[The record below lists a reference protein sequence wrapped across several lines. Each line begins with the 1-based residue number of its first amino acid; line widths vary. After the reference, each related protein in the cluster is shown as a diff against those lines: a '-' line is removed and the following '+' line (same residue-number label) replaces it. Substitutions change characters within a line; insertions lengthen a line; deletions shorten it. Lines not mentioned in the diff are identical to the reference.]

1 MNFVLRVMFEDGD
14 QFTYTKVPGALP
26 CDAQLRRALPGAAQH
41 AAACVQVKASIGNI
55 IVGKPTVNHFGT
67 FRIENKG
74 TGLAA
79 VMELVKPP
87 LLALSSK
94 SRKLHE
100 VRQGWRP
107 RMRARAQL
115 FRRCLCLLVL
125 TGSLGLGTR

>member
-1 MNFVLRVMFEDGD
+1 MNFVLRVTFEDGD
-14 QFTYTKVPGALP
+14 QFTYTKVPGALLYG
-26 CDAQLRRALPGAAQH
+26 AHSRRALLGVARH

-67 FRIENKG
+67 FRVENKG

-79 VMELVKPP
+79 VMKLVKPP

-100 VRQGWRP
+100 VRRGRRP
-107 RMRARAQL
+107 RI
-115 FRRCLCLLVL
+115 CV
-125 TGSLGLGTR
+125 